1 MDLKRLRYFVTV
13 ARLGSFTAAAE
24 ALHIAQPP
32 LSQRIQELEAEL
44 GAQLLLRDQ
53 RPLKLTAAGTL
64 LYQQALHIL
73 QSTDQLVTSMRRLV
87 NNEQPMFTFGM
98 VPTNF
103 HGDFA
108 TIIRRYRQ
116 ALPRLEVRIL
126 EMNSVQQSAALR
138 EGRINAGISRV
149 ELAAEGVTRIVLRHE
164 PMIVALPFDHPLAM
178 LEEGVQLSALKDEP
192 FLLYTSD
199 PRPSLADHVLGQLKE
214 RGIALSNMIEVD
226 QYDTAL
232 ILIASGCGVSIVPAA
247 ARLLAAPGVA
257 YRQLAEPITGPIV
270 LCHRDGDQSPELQ
283 TLYRVLSQFLAERGH
298 PVPAAL
304 TPISFPLQES

>member
-1 MDLKRLRYFVTV
+1 MLWWT
-13 ARLGSFTAAAE
+13 
-24 ALHIAQPP
+24 
-32 LSQRIQELEAEL
+32 
-44 GAQLLLRDQ
+44 
-53 RPLKLTAAGTL
+53 
-64 LYQQALHIL
+64 YQQLRSSNLKTRLAVIAKLAEFKHADCVEPLLFALK
-73 QSTDQLVTSMRRLV
+73 DKDP
-87 NNEQPMFTFGM
+87 E
-98 VPTNF
+98 
-103 HGDFA
+103 
-108 TIIRRYRQ
+108 IR
-116 ALPRLEVRIL
+116 
-126 EMNSVQQSAALR
+126 SSAALALG
-138 EGRINAGISRV
+138 EFSDKGVV
-149 ELAAEGVTRIVLRHE
+149 EPLIKLLADPSPLARSTAAE
-164 PMIVALPFDHPLAM
+164 
-178 LEEGVQLSALKDEP
+178 
-192 FLLYTSD
+192 
-199 PRPSLADHVLGQLKE
+199 VLGQLKE

>member
-13 ARLGSFTAAAE
+13 ARLGSFTAAAQ
-24 ALHIAQPP
+24 ALHMAQPP

-44 GAQLLLRDQ
+44 GAPLLQRDQ
-53 RPLKLTAAGTL
+53 RPLTLTAAGRL
-64 LYQQALHIL
+64 LYEQALHIL
-73 QSTDQLVTSMRRLV
+73 QSTDAMVSSMRRLV
-87 NNEQPMFTFGM
+87 NDERPSFTFGM

-126 EMNSVQQSAALR
+126 EMNSMEQSAALR
-138 EGRINAGISRV
+138 EGRIDAGISRV
-149 ELAAEGVTRIVLRHE
+149 NLEADGITRIVLRHE

-178 LEEGVQLSALKDEP
+178 LEEGVQLAALKDEP

-199 PRPSLADHVLGQLKE
+199 PRPSLADHVLGQLHE
-214 RGIALSNMIEVD
+214 RGIVLSNMVEVD

-232 ILIASGCGVSIVPAA
+232 ILIAAGCGVSIVPAS

-257 YRQLAEPITGPIV
+257 YRQLAQAITGPIV
-270 LCHRDGDQSPELQ
+270 LCHRENDDSQELE
-283 TLYRVLSQFLAERGH
+283 TLCHVLSQFLAERGH
-298 PVPAAL
+298 PVPDAL
-304 TPISFPLQES
+304 AQRI